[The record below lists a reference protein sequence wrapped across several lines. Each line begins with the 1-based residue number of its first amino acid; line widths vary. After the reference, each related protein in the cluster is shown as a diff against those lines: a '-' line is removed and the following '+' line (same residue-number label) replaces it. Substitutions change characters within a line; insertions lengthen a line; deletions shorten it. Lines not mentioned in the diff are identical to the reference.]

1 MKVEGKVKNN
11 PINIEKIMDMIPHR
25 YPILLLDRIIEV
37 GDNSAVGLKNVTI
50 NEDYFNGH
58 FPGKPI
64 MPGVLIVE
72 ALAQTAAA
80 FVLLKLETENN
91 KKLVYFMSIESAHFR
106 KPVIP
111 GYTLYLHVEII
122 KNRGSVWKI
131 KGEAKVDEE
140 RVADAVFS
148 AMVVDK

>member
-1 MKVEGKVKNN
+1 VKNN

-25 YPILLLDRIIEV
+25 YPILLLDRMMEV
-37 GDNSAVGLKNVTI
+37 GDNFAIGLKNVTI

-64 MPGVLIVE
+64 MPGVLIIE

-80 FVLLKLETENN
+80 FVVLKLEAEND
-91 KKLVYFMSIESAHFR
+91 KKLVYFMSIENAHFR
-106 KPVIP
+106 KPVTP
-111 GYTLYLHVEII
+111 GDTLHLHVEVI
-122 KNRGSVWKI
+122 KNRGSVWKM
-131 KGEAKVDEE
+131 KGEAKVDGE